1 MAAFST
7 VLIGS
12 LASAG
17 SLRDDAL
24 YSAKLALISAILFV
38 AATIAII
45 AAAYSSSH
53 FRERNFHIAGC
64 LTVSGVS
71 FM

>member
-1 MAAFST
+1 MAAFSS
-7 VLIGS
+7 VFIAPF
-12 LASAG
+12 ASAG
-17 SLRDDAL
+17 SLREEAS

-45 AAAYSSSH
+45 VTAYSSSH
-53 FRERNFHIAGC
+53 FQERNFHIAGC
-64 LTVSGVS
+64 LTISGIA